1 MVKDKDRIL
10 KSAKEKQLISYKGNP
25 IRSSADFQQ
34 KIYRLEGSSRK
45 YVKCWREEK
54 KTYNLE
60 CSIWKDYY
68 SELKER

>member
-1 MVKDKDRIL
+1 MSPERVTPRYIVIKMVKDKDRIL

-45 YVKCWREEK
+45 YVKC
-54 KTYNLE
+54 
-60 CSIWKDYY
+60 
-68 SELKER
+68 